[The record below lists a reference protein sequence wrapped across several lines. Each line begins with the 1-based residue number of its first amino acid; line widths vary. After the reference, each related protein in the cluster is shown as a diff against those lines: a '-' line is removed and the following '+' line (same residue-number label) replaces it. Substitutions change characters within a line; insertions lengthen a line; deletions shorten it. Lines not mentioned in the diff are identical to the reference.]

1 MQDQFS
7 FSNGIL
13 VTSESYGEAKG
24 EQSDWKEGGL
34 WNSDFSPA
42 ADSKDGAKQVSG
54 PPKEGCTHLRT
65 SWLCYVEAEVPRP
78 LNTGL
83 AQPRRASFIL
93 LSPPS
98 GTHSCL
104 SEWVPANHRP
114 HL

>member
-1 MQDQFS
+1 MEKQKG
-7 FSNGIL
+7 NR
-13 VTSESYGEAKG
+13 VTGKR
-24 EQSDWKEGGL
+24 GGL
-34 WNSDFSPA
+34 WNSDFSPAA

-65 SWLCYVEAEVPRP
+65 SWLCYVEVEVPRP

-104 SEWVPANHRP
+104 SDWVPANHKS